1 MFLLPKSKDIG
12 LFKKQRKEIQS
23 VPIPLLKA
31 LTEQIATERFKSE
44 RWTKS
49 GQINKKEYRWLWIQM
64 KYNLKPKVLHGTKG
78 TKEGKIEWESLAWN
92 VVSINT
98 EQNVLKIQGKIET
111 VVREQLN
118 PKRQWQIK

>member
-31 LTEQIATERFKSE
+31 LREQIATERFKSE

-49 GQINKKEYRWLWIQM
+49 GQNKQKRVQVTMNSNEVQFKAKSITW
-64 KYNLKPKVLHGTKG
+64 NKG
-78 TKEGKIEWESLAWN
+78 DKGGQDRMRKSGLECSFN
-92 VVSINT
+92 
-98 EQNVLKIQGKIET
+98 
-111 VVREQLN
+111 
-118 PKRQWQIK
+118 